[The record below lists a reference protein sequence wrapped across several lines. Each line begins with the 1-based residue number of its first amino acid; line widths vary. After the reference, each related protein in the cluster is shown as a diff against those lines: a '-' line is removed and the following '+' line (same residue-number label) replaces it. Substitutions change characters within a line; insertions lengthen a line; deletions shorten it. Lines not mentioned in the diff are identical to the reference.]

1 MLSLYEFQ
9 DLYRVYQA
17 VSKMA
22 DFLDSVE
29 QHTGKHRMLLMQL
42 FSNPIKVSFL
52 SAFLRLSFDKVVIF
66 THE

>member
-1 MLSLYEFQ
+1 MLLLYEFQ

-52 SAFLRLSFDKVVIF
+52 SAF
-66 THE
+66 